1 MTKILKVVGA
11 SWLQTKISSY
21 ILGILGVLA
30 FLALFVGQI
39 ERIQEDGNYAATV
52 FYSEKTGYRIEYWGQ
67 SNELANI
74 PKGVARAHFR
84 MDVDT
89 TGWSLLEVE
98 TDGSYPDEVQAY
110 AAGIVE
116 GALTWYLIH
125 THLENTIREKCEN
138 KPLEK
143 QCNKL
148 RDSLDKSVD
157 RWKTYAAERS
167 SIDPFWH
174 QVSLYY
180 TQISGIST
188 GWKHGVERSMS
199 EYDTDISDLYWLN
212 SLTEVIELQQKL
224 NISLEDPMLT
234 TLPDLSSAFVRITN
248 ETSTDGVPTK
258 KLYLAQNMAGSY
270 SSMTRILKRYKL
282 NYHLTSKDT
291 NVVPGTS
298 VDFSGYPGSI
308 TSQDEFY
315 IIKGKEHRIAV
326 TGTSLRNY
334 NSKLWKEVN
343 ITEQVPAGPRI
354 FAANHLAA
362 NVSSWGRTLASS
374 NSGTASKQWLL
385 VDFNKFNQQNEFAL
399 PNKVHMPRH
408 FRNEFVSES
417 TITNDIKHTVYRT
430 YNGHGKGLL
439 MLIEQVPGRTHS
451 ADLTDIFLEQ
461 GYWAIYG
468 LPFFKDV
475 AELTHIT
482 KMEEKYGNLFSE
494 TESPRAVMFK
504 NGYKNATSLES
515 IIKLMRQNNVTA
527 INRASNETESC
538 SSGWECLIQEK
549 GYWSVLGAR
558 GDMVQRYKEAY
569 GVIDTKVVS
578 GVLNETALG
587 FVAIAGPPY
596 THVSK
601 LNNTTINKG
610 NIAPIYTHQFDDK
623 PSIDGLEIRD
633 LVKHQ
638 LEEAEQETLEIL
650 NRDVIKP
657 FQWSESDFKNK
668 SHTGLPDKWEF
679 GIFQPKWSW

>member
-1 MTKILKVVGA
+1 MSKILKVVGA

-21 ILGILGVLA
+21 ILGILGILA
-30 FLALFVGQI
+30 CLALFVGQMD
-39 ERIQEDGNYAATV
+39 RIQEDGNYAATV

-125 THLENTIREKCEN
+125 THLENTIRAKCEN
-138 KPLEK
+138 QPLEK

-148 RDSLDKSVD
+148 RDTLDKSVD
-157 RWKTYAAERS
+157 RWKSYAAERGS
-167 SIDPFWH
+167 VDPFWH

-180 TQISGIST
+180 TQISGVFT

-212 SLTEVIELQQKL
+212 SLAEVTEIQKKL
-224 NISLEDPMLT
+224 NISLEDPMLSS
-234 TLPDLSSAFVRITN
+234 LPDLSSAFIRITN
-248 ETSTDGVPTK
+248 DTTADGRHTK
-258 KLYLAQNMAGSY
+258 KLYMAQNMAGSY

-291 NVVPGTS
+291 TTVPGTS
-298 VDFSGYPGSI
+298 VDFSSYPGSV

-315 IIKGKEHRIAV
+315 VIRGKEHRIAV

-334 NSKLWKEVN
+334 NNKLWKEVN

-354 FAANHLAA
+354 FAANHLAS

-374 NSGTASKQWLL
+374 NSGTACKQWLV
-385 VDFNKFNQQNEFAL
+385 VDFDKFNRQHELVQ
-399 PNKVHMPRH
+399 PNKYNSRH
-408 FRNEFVSES
+408 IKNDFFTES
-417 TITNDIKHTVYRT
+417 TIVKDIKHTVYKT
-430 YNGHGKGLL
+430 NNGRGKGLL
-439 MLIEQVPGRTHS
+439 LLIEQIPGRTHS
-451 ADLTDIFLEQ
+451 ADLTDVLLDQ
-461 GYWAIYG
+461 GYWAAYG
-468 LPFFKDV
+468 LPFFQDV
-475 AELTHIT
+475 AELTHVN
-482 KMEEKYGNLFSE
+482 KMEELYGNIFSE

-527 INRASNETESC
+527 INRASNETEC
-538 SSGWECLIQEK
+538 NDHWNCLIKER

-558 GDMVQRYKEAY
+558 GDIVQRYKEAY
-569 GVIDTKVVS
+569 GIIDTKVVTGIS
-578 GVLNETALG
+578 NETTLD
-587 FVAIAGPPY
+587 FIAISGPPY
-596 THVSK
+596 THTSK
-601 LNNTTINKG
+601 SNNTNINKG

-638 LEEAEQETLEIL
+638 MEEAEQETLEIL
-650 NRDVIKP
+650 NRNVVKP

-668 SHTGLPDKWEF
+668 PHTGLPDKWEF
-679 GIFQPKWSW
+679 GIFEPNWSW